1 MLPKVKPSQFLV
13 NSITHCNV
21 KTINIL
27 LEVPA
32 SQEVSWLN
40 SICNNRFS
48 WNFQKMQKKYKY
60 LSTSSLFLIIANKF
74 VKTTKQRKSI
84 ENNPNTIW

>member
-27 LEVPA
+27 LEVSA
-32 SQEVSWLN
+32 SQEVS
-40 SICNNRFS
+40 
-48 WNFQKMQKKYKY
+48 
-60 LSTSSLFLIIANKF
+60 
-74 VKTTKQRKSI
+74 
-84 ENNPNTIW
+84 